1 MVYFVTL
8 WGANHT
14 VIIDWSLLYIYLDV
28 AMVSLE

>member
-8 WGANHT
+8 WGANYT